1 MKTFLLLLLSLLS
14 LTLISTEEESTI
26 DAYSSE
32 TIINIR
38 LNDGEKWSADEATTK
53 HIHTMQSLCESQ
65 LSEKT
70 IDDELLR
77 EQLNTEVDLLNR
89 NTKMTGDARAQ
100 LHNYQMGIRS
110 RINTISQDRE
120 SVVWLKDYLKRYFEY
135 FE

>member
-1 MKTFLLLLLSLLS
+1 MKYFLLSLFAVIL
-14 LTLISTEEESTI
+14 LFPKENKILIP

-38 LNDGEKWSADEATTK
+38 LNDGEKWKADEATTT
-53 HIHTMQSLCESQ
+53 HIRNMQAICDAQ

-70 IDDELLR
+70 IDDELLKG
-77 EQLNTEVDLLNR
+77 QLLPEVDLLNR
-89 NTKMTGDARAQ
+89 NTQMTGDARAQ

-110 RINTISQDRE
+110 RINTISQERE
-120 SVVWLKDYLKRYFEY
+120 TVLWLTEYLERFFEY